1 MLELGYE
8 MSYQGP
14 TAPSITSVTLNG
26 QDACSGSPVQSINNT
41 LSESVSSVSYLSNN
55 NNSTTINNN
64 TSINNNR
71 SSSNN
76 NTEHS
81 INNTGSINNN
91 SKLHSV
97 QQ

>member
-55 NNSTTINNN
+55 NCTTINNN
-64 TSINNNR
+64 TSLNNNR
-71 SSSNN
+71 SCSNN

-81 INNTGSINNN
+81 INNSGSINNN
-91 SKLHSV
+91 SQLHSV